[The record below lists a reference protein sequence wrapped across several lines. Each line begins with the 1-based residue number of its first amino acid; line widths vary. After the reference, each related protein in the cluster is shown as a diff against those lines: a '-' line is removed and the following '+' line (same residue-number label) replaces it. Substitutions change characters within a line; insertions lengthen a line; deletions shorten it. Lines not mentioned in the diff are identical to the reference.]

1 LLQNPQPSGSV
12 FNVCSGKA
20 HTLNEVLDLVQT
32 ISGHEFKVRVN
43 PDFVR
48 ANEVKVLVGSKDRL
62 DDAVGA
68 VATIPLED
76 TLRWMIEAP

>member
-1 LLQNPQPSGSV
+1 LQNPQPSGSV

-20 HTLNEVLDLVQT
+20 HTLNEVLDMAQT
-32 ISGHEFKVRVN
+32 ISGHELEVRVN

-76 TLRWMIEAP
+76 TLRWLLEAP